1 MNEGRPTRPPE
12 SLVHERY
19 LRHSKKFP
27 NVWCAGCGNGIVLS
41 AIIRAVDELGLD
53 KNEVAMISGIGCSGR
68 MPVYADFYTL
78 HTTHGRALAFATG
91 LKMVRP
97 WMKILVVMG
106 DGDALA
112 IGGNHFIHA
121 ARRNIGLTAIVINN
135 QIYGMTG
142 GQFSP
147 TTPSGALATTAP
159 YSHIE
164 QPFPIT
170 ELAKAAGAAYVAR
183 STIYHVRELQR
194 FIIQAISK
202 NGFSVVEAV
211 SYCHTTFGRLN
222 KLGRAT
228 DMMRSIKENSIT
240 ISQAKDM
247 TEAEL
252 QSKIVRG
259 VLVDRDVPE
268 YTRLYDQMIARVQAQ
283 MTEEPDNG
291 RTRRP
296 GQAGSGEIAG
306 TDEEEIVPEQYEQS
320 IDPDILGGME

>member
-1 MNEGRPTRPPE
+1 MSIGRAIRHPE
-12 SLVHERY
+12 SRVHERY

-27 NVWCAGCGNGIVLS
+27 NVWCAGCGNGIVLG
-41 AIIRAVDELGLD
+41 AIIRAIDDMQID

-68 MPVYADFYTL
+68 LPVYVDLNTM

-135 QIYGMTG
+135 QVYGMTG
-142 GQFSP
+142 GQYSP
-147 TTPSGALATTAP
+147 TTPAGTFATTAP
-159 YSHIE
+159 YGHIE

-170 ELAKAAGAAYVAR
+170 ELARAAGAAYVAR

-194 FIIQAISK
+194 FVAQAVSK

-211 SYCHTTFGRLN
+211 SYCHTTFGRQN

-228 DMMRSIKENSIT
+228 DMMRYIQDNSVT
-240 ISQAKDM
+240 LEEAAQMPEQERQA
-247 TEAEL
+247 
-252 QSKIVRG
+252 KIVRG
-259 VLVDRDVPE
+259 VLVDRDIPE
-268 YTRLYDQMIARVQAQ
+268 YTQWYDQVIARAQA
-283 MTEEPDNG
+283 EVNE
-291 RTRRP
+291 R
-296 GQAGSGEIAG
+296 GSR
-306 TDEEEIVPEQYEQS
+306 
-320 IDPDILGGME
+320 